1 MRTAYADLKL
11 FIGGEWVSGEG
22 RRLEPVINPATEE
35 VIGQLPFAST
45 ADLDRALA
53 AASESFPRWR
63 AIAPHERGKI
73 LKRAADLLRERTD
86 HIARLATL
94 EEGKTLAE
102 TRWEVSLSADIF
114 DWYAEEGRRAYG
126 RVLPQRASGVR
137 MTVLKEPV
145 GPVAA
150 FAPWNFPI
158 GNPARKIG
166 AALGAGC
173 SCILKPA
180 EETPASALEV
190 ARALEDAGLPKGV
203 LSVVFGVPSEVS
215 THLLA
220 SPIIRAISFTGST
233 VVGKQLMKLAAD
245 GMKRTT
251 MELGGHAPVV
261 VFDDID
267 VEQVVD
273 QAIIAKYRN
282 AGQICVSPTRF
293 YIHAKIYDRFV
304 ATFTARAKSLR
315 VGDGLSDSSQMG
327 PLAHPR
333 RVNAMETLLGD
344 ARNCGAKFHL
354 GGSRLGSKGYF
365 WQPTVLAEVPV
376 KARIMNEEPFGPV
389 AIFNPFSRFDEVIQQ
404 ANRLP
409 YGLAAYAFT
418 GSAKTVNL
426 LGEQIEAGMIG
437 INSFGIS
444 VPESPFGGV
453 KESGHGSEEGIEGL
467 DACLVTKFVAE
478 W

>member
-1 MRTAYADLKL
+1 M
-11 FIGGEWVSGEG
+11 
-22 RRLEPVINPATEE
+22 
-35 VIGQLPFAST
+35 
-45 ADLDRALA
+45 
-53 AASESFPRWR
+53 
-63 AIAPHERGKI
+63 
-73 LKRAADLLRERTD
+73 
-86 HIARLATL
+86 
-94 EEGKTLAE
+94 
-102 TRWEVSLSADIF
+102 
-114 DWYAEEGRRAYG
+114 
-126 RVLPQRASGVR
+126 
-137 MTVLKEPV
+137 
-145 GPVAA
+145 
-150 FAPWNFPI
+150 
-158 GNPARKIG
+158 
-166 AALGAGC
+166 
-173 SCILKPA
+173 
-180 EETPASALEV
+180 
-190 ARALEDAGLPKGV
+190 
-203 LSVVFGVPSEVS
+203 
-215 THLLA
+215 
-220 SPIIRAISFTGST
+220 
-233 VVGKQLMKLAAD
+233 
-245 GMKRTT
+245 
-251 MELGGHAPVV
+251 

-333 RVNAMETLLGD
+333 RMSAMETLLGD